1 MHWLLRL
8 TLFLAILA
16 YSIPALSETAR
27 SVPLADGSELEV
39 QVHEAKGDNLVIIF
53 PSEHGI
59 TEGLSNLATE
69 LQDAGVE
76 SWIADPFSTW
86 MLPTLGSSLRK
97 IPVEAYVALIA
108 FAEKTGKNIYLLS
121 NDKGARNLLES
132 AHQWQTA
139 SDGVLSGVILIS
151 PNLYINTPTA
161 GNEGELL
168 PVAYATNLPV
178 FIYVASKS
186 TLALRINSTVSALER
201 GGSDVFVQVLK
212 NVRNRFFFRQDATR
226 SEIETA
232 SRLGNY
238 IIQSM
243 RLTRTYA
250 RPRAAPKLVTPESM
264 NRAQTTGKLRAYTGS
279 LTPGDFTLGDL
290 TDTPHSLSQ
299 YQGKVVVVNFWA
311 SWCPPCV
318 HEMPSMSKLNN
329 ELDDEAFA
337 ILAINLG
344 EPREDIARFLQSHPV
359 SFPVLLDPPKR
370 LPKQWKVFAFPTS
383 YLLDKKGVIRY
394 SVAGSIDWAAK
405 EVRDVINALIKEH

>member
-1 MHWLLRL
+1 
-8 TLFLAILA
+8 
-16 YSIPALSETAR
+16 
-27 SVPLADGSELEV
+27 
-39 QVHEAKGDNLVIIF
+39 
-53 PSEHGI
+53 
-59 TEGLSNLATE
+59 
-69 LQDAGVE
+69 
-76 SWIADPFSTW
+76 
-86 MLPTLGSSLRK
+86 
-97 IPVEAYVALIA
+97 VALIA